1 MKNLGFLLEDGW
13 ALIFKIEKEMT
24 EKLKPKLDNP
34 SLTAHNKYSL
44 IIFTILYCIWVLGL
58 NTSGKDTKL
67 IFLNVWQLLAL
78 FSQSVLL

>member
-1 MKNLGFLLEDGW
+1 MGTE
-13 ALIFKIEKEMT
+13 IFKIEEEMT
-24 EKLKPKLDNP
+24 EKLKPKLGNP

-44 IIFTILYCIWVLGL
+44 IIFTILCCIWVLGL